1 MRGKGEKCEKESL
14 RCRITPAYA
23 GKSCGRCCCVCVTED
38 HPRLCGEKDSMTDQ
52 REQPHR
58 ITPAYAGKSF
68 RKTAVRH
75 AIKDHPRLCGEKLLG
90 NKNVRERQGS
100 PPPMRGK
107 VAGIAALIAIFGI
120 TPAYAGKSFHVDRIT
135 GNDLDHPRLCGEK
148 RKLSRLLIFSLGS
161 PPPMRGKAE
170 HFPPE
175 IMRHRITPAYA
186 GKSMMPASDVQR
198 STDHPRLC
206 GEKIVSSVMLY
217 PSIGSPPP
225 MRGKGLTIAA
235 KPSFVRITPAYA
247 GKRSASRGH
256 VETVRDHPRLCGEKG
271 NSKGLRGALW
281 GSPPP
286 MRGKVGG
293 GMRFKFPFG
302 ITPAYAGKSG
312 KVNFVGKT
320 QGDHPRLCGEK
331 RAVRIHAPHVPGSP
345 PPMRGKVRYF
355 GLLTNHKGITPAY
368 AGKSLWNRKI
378 PLCHWDHPRL
388 CGEKRSGGSTS
399 SFVRGSPPPMR
410 GKVRRNR

>member
-1 MRGKGEKCEKESL
+1 
-14 RCRITPAYA
+14 
-23 GKSCGRCCCVCVTED
+23 
-38 HPRLCGEKDSMTDQ
+38 
-52 REQPHR
+52 
-58 ITPAYAGKSF
+58 
-68 RKTAVRH
+68 
-75 AIKDHPRLCGEKLLG
+75 
-90 NKNVRERQGS
+90 
-100 PPPMRGK
+100 
-107 VAGIAALIAIFGI
+107 
-120 TPAYAGKSFHVDRIT
+120 
-135 GNDLDHPRLCGEK
+135 
-148 RKLSRLLIFSLGS
+148 
-161 PPPMRGKAE
+161 
-170 HFPPE
+170 
-175 IMRHRITPAYA
+175 
-186 GKSMMPASDVQR
+186 
-198 STDHPRLC
+198 
-206 GEKIVSSVMLY
+206 
-217 PSIGSPPP
+217 

-281 GSPPP
+281 GSPPPMRGKGNIFPLAVVLEGITPAYAGKRSGAGLLQERQWDHPRLCGEKISLIQSSHLLSGSPPP

-410 GKVRRNR
+410 GKVTPSFAFLLHFGDHPRLCGEKSRSFMIFTLFPGSPPPMRGKA